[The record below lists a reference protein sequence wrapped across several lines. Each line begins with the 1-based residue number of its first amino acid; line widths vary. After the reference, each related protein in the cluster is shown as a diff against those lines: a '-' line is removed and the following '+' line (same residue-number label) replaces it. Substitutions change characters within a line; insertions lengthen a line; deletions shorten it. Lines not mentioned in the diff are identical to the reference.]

1 MSKALADLYDEHG
14 EALRVA
20 APLFR
25 DYGGRLVFEGPVC
38 VLKVFEDNTLVR
50 AKLEQPGAGRVL
62 VVDGGGSMRCALVGD
77 QLGELAV
84 KNAWAG
90 LVVYGCVRD
99 SEALMQLP
107 VGIKALGSNPR
118 KSVRRRMS
126 RCGLRRLPSNPVTT
140 SMRTVTASSSRIASS
155 TEGLSNVGFQ
165 GGLHPELCG
174 G

>member
-20 APLFR
+20 APLFH
-25 DYGGRLVFEGPVC
+25 DYGANIQFEGPVC
-38 VLKVFEDNTLVR
+38 ILKVFEDNTLVR
-50 AKLEQPGAGRVL
+50 AMLEKPGEGRVL
-62 VVDGGGSMRCALVGD
+62 VVDGGGSLRCALVGD

-99 SEALMQLP
+99 VEALLQLP

-118 KSVRRRMS
+118 KSVRR
-126 RCGLRRLPSNPVTT
+126 G
-140 SMRTVTASSSRIASS
+140 
-155 TEGLSNVGFQ
+155 EGVQDILVRFAEICIQPGDYLYADRD
-165 GGLHPELCG
+165 GIIVADHKLA
-174 G
+174 

>member
-50 AKLEQPGAGRVL
+50 AMLEQAGEGRVL
-62 VVDGGGSMRCALVGD
+62 VVDGGGSLRCALVGD

-118 KSVRRRMS
+118 KSVRR
-126 RCGLRRLPSNPVTT
+126 GEGAQDIPVRFAEI
-140 SMRTVTASSSRIASS
+140 SIQPGDYLYADRDGIIVADHKL
-155 TEGLSNVGFQ
+155 G
-165 GGLHPELCG
+165 
-174 G
+174 